1 VSVRLRESAEFVE
14 VRWWTEAPTGGRP
27 VYFAD
32 LAAARA
38 FFGRLGARAGNLQ
51 ALRRFVADHLP
62 AATPALG
69 DAALV
74 DRAASWL
81 MLGTIAIQ
89 QKGVQPV
96 ALGRRAAAEQAV
108 RGTSAG
114 PAPTPAAPEA
124 EEPALPGANLDQVQ
138 QARTLEKAAETAAP
152 LVEECAL
159 PGATRR

>member
-1 VSVRLRESAEFVE
+1 MSVRLRESAEFVE

-27 VYFAD
+27 LYFAD
-32 LAAARA
+32 LTAARA
-38 FFGRLGARAGNLQ
+38 FFARLGARAGNLQ

-69 DAALV
+69 DTALV

-96 ALGRRAAAEQAV
+96 ALGRRAAAEQTGQ
-108 RGTSAG
+108 RTST
-114 PAPTPAAPEA
+114 PVTPAAPEA
-124 EEPALPGANLDQVQ
+124 QEPALPGPRTNQIQ
-138 QARTLEKAAETAAP
+138 QARTLEDAAVTGTP
-152 LVEECAL
+152 LVEECTA
-159 PGATRR
+159 PGARR